1 MLVITKKKRETINK
15 LGNREIQLMCA
26 LRKVIAFKKMNRL
39 QTKMK
44 VGSQIRKKNFI
55 IFLFI
60 IFFYII
66 FLVNK

>member
-39 QTKMK
+39 QTKRK
-44 VGSQIRKKNFI
+44 VRSQIRKKT
-55 IFLFI
+55 L
-60 IFFYII
+60 
-66 FLVNK
+66 